1 MQEPPK
7 PRHSQSF
14 YDFLMVLLCSQ
25 ASYWLLASPLVP
37 YVFNEAQFLVSYV
50 LLTIVLGTVGVK
62 LNHLAA
68 RNVRVSIGIG
78 RRRR

>member
-1 MQEPPK
+1 MQERPK
-7 PRHSQSF
+7 RRYSQGT

-37 YVFNEAQFLVSYV
+37 YSFDETQFLIAYM
-50 LLTIVLGTVGVK
+50 LLTIVLSTTGVK

-68 RNVRVSIGIG
+68 RNERVSIGIG

>member
-1 MQEPPK
+1 MHELPT
-7 PRHSQSF
+7 RVRSQGVS
-14 YDFLMVLLCSQ
+14 DFLMVLLCSQ

-37 YVFNEAQFLVSYV
+37 YVFDDGQFLVTYIV
-50 LLTIVLGTVGVK
+50 LTILLGAIGVK

-68 RNVRVSIGIG
+68 RNARVSLG

>member
-1 MQEPPK
+1 MQDSPK
-7 PRHSQSF
+7 RRYRQST

-25 ASYWLLASPLVP
+25 ASYWLLASPMVTLSKG
-37 YVFNEAQFLVSYV
+37 QFLVAYAMLS
-50 LLTIVLGTVGVK
+50 LVLGVTGVG

-68 RNVRVSIGIG
+68 RNVRVSLGIG